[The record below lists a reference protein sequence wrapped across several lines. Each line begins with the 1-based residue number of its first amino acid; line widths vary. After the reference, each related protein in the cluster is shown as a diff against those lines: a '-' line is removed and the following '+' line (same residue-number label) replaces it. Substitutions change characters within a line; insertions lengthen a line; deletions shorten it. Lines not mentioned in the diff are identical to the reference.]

1 VHAFTLPT
9 PKLHVKLF
17 PMKYGIVELRDKGA
31 SPRLIRELLLT
42 VDVSVSVDTIARFLA
57 EMSGEKTVPRRA
69 EQPGNRRS
77 VFRRR
82 IKDKAKLLQALSNR
96 HLPHIRPLRGRKAQG
111 HPSDYASAVRARG
124 RSEQSLSQRA
134 FELQLS
140 NVEGFAGIVSTCNSW
155 YASMFSLVR

>member
-1 VHAFTLPT
+1 MSGNTDIAACMQRFREAVHAFTLPT

-69 EQPGNRRS
+69 EQ
-77 VFRRR
+77 
-82 IKDKAKLLQALSNR
+82 A
-96 HLPHIRPLRGRKAQG
+96 
-111 HPSDYASAVRARG
+111 
-124 RSEQSLSQRA
+124 
-134 FELQLS
+134 
-140 NVEGFAGIVSTCNSW
+140 
-155 YASMFSLVR
+155 